1 MTIFKVS
8 VKANQDLL
16 EIGAYTQNKWGIAQ
30 RDKYLDELN
39 DCFQALADNPGLGH
53 SCDDIRPSYRGYFV
67 GKQLAFDLIFR

>member
-39 DCFQALADNPGLGH
+39 DCFQALA
-53 SCDDIRPSYRGYFV
+53 YR
-67 GKQLAFDLIFR
+67 FDVKV